1 MLNFVYY
8 KLFSVDMAKK
18 SKKEGSKKCQIFV
31 CVFFNPYID
40 MYLKVKNKNKKID
53 IKTHG
58 AWGKIESPKI
68 INNLYI

>member
-1 MLNFVYY
+1 MSY
-8 KLFSVDMAKK
+8 
-18 SKKEGSKKCQIFV
+18 FV
-31 CVFFNPYID
+31 CVLFNPYID